1 MNLQPPAF
9 LQNHL
14 KKLPEFVLKPAVLVP
29 YAVQQ
34 QLLQVALNDLFKD
47 HLRDGE
53 LDFLA
58 GRYLAVSVDDLD
70 LGWTLTLIRGH
81 LSVVARDSL
90 ADVSI
95 RARARDLL
103 LLASRQEDPDTL
115 FFQRR
120 LVIEGDTEL
129 GLRVKN
135 IMDSV
140 DWEAMPRPVRSLL
153 ERGAAYIQRFG

>member
-1 MNLQPPAF
+1 MNLQPPLF
-9 LQNHL
+9 IRDHL
-14 KKLPEFVLKPAVLVP
+14 KQLPEIVLKPAALVL
-29 YAVQQ
+29 YGLQQ
-34 QLLQVALNDLFKD
+34 QVLQIALNDLFKE

-58 GRYLAVSVDDLD
+58 GRYLAVVVDDLD
-70 LGWTLTLIRGH
+70 LGWIVTLIRGR
-81 LSVVARDSL
+81 LVLVARRNMP
-90 ADVSI
+90 DVTI

-103 LLASRQEDPDTL
+103 LLASRREDPDSL
-115 FFQRR
+115 FFHRR

-140 DWEAMPRPVRSLL
+140 EWNALPRPVRFLL
-153 ERGAAYIQRFG
+153 ERGADYIERFG